1 MQIYDCKV
9 NHLTNPLG
17 FRMTKTVFSWKVK
30 EAVGKRQREARIR
43 IAADADMTEILND
56 TGWSS
61 ALDSLASRVDVHL
74 QPVTR
79 YYWTV
84 SVRSEACV
92 KNDEGEEKLKDA
104 ENLEETEHLEEAETL
119 EEAVSSVQW
128 FETGKREQPWSGKWI
143 TCNSGEPRHPI
154 FEKEI
159 SLAKEESDDGAEKTK
174 EIEKARLYIC
184 GLGLYEAYYNGE
196 RIGDEYLT
204 PYSNDYSQWIQYQ
217 TLDVTELI
225 KKSAADEAKTS
236 IENIADTLSDL
247 CAENPTDAAREA
259 APQVNKLSI
268 LLGNGWYKGRFGFSE
283 EGRTGYWGKEWK
295 LIAELHLFYKDG
307 THEVMGTDDSWM
319 VRRSNI
325 TFSNLYDG
333 EWRDDTLEELTPEQA
348 RLCTAPEGA
357 LTDRMSL
364 PVKMQETFEPVELIH
379 TPAGEEVLDLGQEFA
394 GMFTL
399 RVQEPR
405 GAKIHIR
412 TGEVMQNGNF
422 YNDNLRSAKSEYIYI
437 SDGREHILRPHF
449 TYYGYRYVK
458 IEGVRDL
465 KKEDFTG
472 IALYSEMK
480 EAGQLKT
487 GNALVN
493 RLVENARW
501 GLKSNFIDVPTD
513 CPQRDERLGWTGD
526 AQVFSPTATYL
537 EDTYAFYAKYLYDMG
552 KEQSHRE
559 GKVPDVVPS
568 PGLDSTACVWGDSAC
583 IMPWNLYLFYGDKSI
598 LEDQFDSMQSWVE
611 YIRKIDGDDHG
622 WRCVFHYGDWL
633 ALDNPNPGPETVLG
647 GTDEEFIANL
657 YYAISA
663 GLVAKAA
670 GVLGKDKEQEA
681 YQKLSDEQFDLVKN
695 EYYSPTGRCCIKTQT
710 ALLLTLKYHLSCNE
724 ELVKK
729 QLRKLYDDNNGKL
742 KTGFVGTPLMCNI
755 LSDHGMEDIAYGLLL
770 NEEYPG
776 WLYEVK
782 LGATTIWERWNS
794 LLGDGTISGIGMN
807 SMNHYSYGS
816 IVEWMFRHGAGI
828 NTMDGAPG
836 LRVVSMEPT
845 PNWEIRSMEGTY
857 DSACGTYQCSWKLVA
872 PDEIRI
878 KAKVPFGGKAR
889 LRLPYVPEQILQDK
903 TNPVTAHVEN
913 GLCILDAGTYE
924 ITYKTTRSLR
934 PVYSLDSTWRELWHE
949 KEIREFFN
957 DLDWNDVPQQYL
969 GNTVKE
975 TVELFPFAAPKEKVE
990 KLEEFLKKFNEK
1002 V

>member
-17 FRMTKTVFSWKVK
+17 FRMTRTVFSWKVK
-30 EAVGKRQREARIR
+30 EAIGKHQTEARIQV
-43 IAADADMTEILND
+43 AADEAMTQILND
-56 TGWSS
+56 TGWSDK
-61 ALDSLASRVDVHL
+61 LDSLASKVEVDL
-74 QPVTR
+74 KPVTR

-84 SVRSEACV
+84 SVRSDASVETGTGEA
-92 KNDEGEEKLKDA
+92 A
-104 ENLEETEHLEEAETL
+104 P
-119 EEAVSSVQW
+119 EEAVSQVQW
-128 FETGKREQPWSGKWI
+128 FETGKRGQPWIGKWI
-143 TCNSGEPRHPI
+143 TCNNKEPRHPY

-159 SLAKEESDDGAEKTK
+159 KVTK
-174 EIEKARLYIC
+174 EVEKARFYIC
-184 GLGLYEAYYNGE
+184 GLGLYEAYYNGK

-204 PYSNDYSQWIQYQ
+204 PYSTDYTQWTQYQ
-217 TLDVTELI
+217 TYDVTELV
-225 KKSAADEAKTS
+225 KESA
-236 IENIADTLSDL
+236 
-247 CAENPTDAAREA
+247 
-259 APQVNKLSI
+259 VLSI

-283 EGRTGYWGKEWK
+283 EGRDGYWGKEWK
-295 LIAELHLFYKDG
+295 LIAELQLFYTDG
-307 THEVMGTDDSWM
+307 TSEVIGTDDSWT

-333 EWRDDTLEELTPEQA
+333 EHQDDTLEPMPEEQA
-348 RLCTAPEGA
+348 VFCEAPEGA
-357 LTDRMSL
+357 LSDRMSL
-364 PVKMQETFEPVELIH
+364 PVRMHETFKPVELIH
-379 TPAGEEVLDLGQEFA
+379 TPAGEEVFDLGQEFA
-394 GMFTL
+394 GLFTL
-399 RVQEPR
+399 RVHEPK
-405 GAKIHIR
+405 GTKIHIQ
-412 TGEVMQNGNF
+412 TGEVMQNDNF
-422 YNDNLRSAKSEYIYI
+422 YNENLRSAKSEYIYI
-437 SDGREHILRPHF
+437 SDGEEHILMPHF
-449 TYYGYRYVK
+449 TYFGYRYVK
-458 IEGVRDL
+458 VEGVHDL

-480 EAGQLKT
+480 EEGQLET
-487 GNALVN
+487 GNKLVN

-552 KEQSHRE
+552 KEQSHRG

-568 PGLDSTACVWGDSAC
+568 PGLDSTACVWGDSSC

-598 LEDQFDSMQSWVE
+598 LEDQFESMRSWVD
-611 YIRKIDGDDHG
+611 YIRKVDGDNHG
-622 WRCVFHYGDWL
+622 WRYVFHYGDWL
-633 ALDNPNPGPETVLG
+633 ALDNPNLGPETVMG

-670 GVLGKDKEQEA
+670 GVIGKKAEQEE
-681 YQKLSDEQFDLVKN
+681 YQKLSDEQFDLVKK

-710 ALLLTLKYHLSCNE
+710 ALLLTLKYNLSCNE

-729 QLRKLYDDNNGKL
+729 QLRILYEENNGKL

-794 LLGDGTISGIGMN
+794 LLEDGTISGIGMN

-828 NTMDGAPG
+828 NTMDSAPG
-836 LRVVSMEPT
+836 LHRVSMAPT
-845 PNWEIRSMEGTY
+845 PNLELGFMNASY
-857 DSACGTYQCSWKLVA
+857 DSACGTYSCGWKLISD
-872 PDEIRI
+872 DEIKI
-878 KAKVPFGGKAR
+878 TAEVPFGGQAE
-889 LRLPYVPEQILQDK
+889 LVLPYVPEEVLKDQ
-903 TNPVTAHVEN
+903 TNPVAAKVQN
-913 GLCILDAGTYE
+913 GICILEPGVYQIQYQMT
-924 ITYKTTRSLR
+924 KSLKME
-934 PVYSLDSTWRELWHE
+934 YSLESTCRELLKN
-949 KEIREFFN
+949 KEIKAFLEEEK
-957 DLDWNDVPQQYL
+957 WNIPMQYL
-969 GNTVKE
+969 VNTIKE
-975 TVELFPFAAPKEKVE
+975 LKELFSAAAPEDKV
-990 KLEEFLKKFNEK
+990 KRLVDFLKKYNK
-1002 V
+1002 K

>member
-17 FRMTKTVFSWKVK
+17 FRMTRTVFSWKVK
-30 EAVGKRQREARIR
+30 DAQGKNQTEARIQV
-43 IAADADMTEILND
+43 AADENMTELLND
-56 TGWSS
+56 TGWSTS
-61 ALDSLASRVDVHL
+61 LDSIASKVEVEL
-74 QPVTR
+74 KPVTR

-84 SVRSEACV
+84 SVRSDASV
-92 KNDEGEEKLKDA
+92 KNGADEMVP
-104 ENLEETEHLEEAETL
+104 
-119 EEAVSSVQW
+119 EEAVSHVQW
-128 FETGKREQPWSGKWI
+128 FETGKREQPWAGKWI
-143 TCNSGEPRHPI
+143 TCNNEEPRHPI
-154 FEKEI
+154 FEKKI
-159 SLAKEESDDGAEKTK
+159 NLAKEV
-174 EIEKARLYIC
+174 EKARFYIC
-184 GLGLYEAYYNGE
+184 GLGLYEAYYNGK

-204 PYSNDYSQWIQYQ
+204 PYSTDYTQWTQYQ
-217 TLDVTELI
+217 TYDVTELV
-225 KKSAADEAKTS
+225 KNSAASGAETAT
-236 IENIADTLSDL
+236 DTV
-247 CAENPTDAAREA
+247 APTTG
-259 APQVNKLSI
+259 LSI

-283 EGRTGYWGKEWK
+283 EGKNGYWGKEWK
-295 LIAELHLFYKDG
+295 LIAELHLFYTDG
-307 THEVMGTDDSWM
+307 TSEVIGTDDSWT
-319 VRRSNI
+319 VKRSNI

-333 EWRDDTLEELTPEQA
+333 EHQDDTLEAMPEEQA
-348 RLCTAPEGA
+348 VLCDAPVGA
-357 LTDRMSL
+357 LSDRMSL
-364 PVKMQETFEPVELIH
+364 PVKMHETFKPVELIH
-379 TPAGEEVLDLGQEFA
+379 TLAGEEVFDLGQEFA
-394 GMFTL
+394 GLFTL
-399 RVQEPR
+399 HVHEPK
-405 GAKIHIR
+405 GTKIHIQ

-422 YNDNLRSAKSEYIYI
+422 YNENLRSAKSEYIYI
-437 SDGREHILRPHF
+437 SDGEEHILMPHF
-449 TYYGYRYVK
+449 TYFGYRYVK
-458 IEGVRDL
+458 VEGVHNL

-487 GNALVN
+487 GNPLVN

-552 KEQSHRE
+552 KEQSHRD

-598 LEDQFDSMQSWVE
+598 LEDQFESMRSWVD
-611 YIRKIDGDDHG
+611 YIRKVDGDNHG
-622 WRCVFHYGDWL
+622 WRYVFHYGDWL
-633 ALDNPNPGPETVLG
+633 ALDNPNPGPETVMG
-647 GTDEEFIANL
+647 RTDEEFIANL

-670 GVLGKDKEQEA
+670 GVIGKKAEQEE
-681 YQKLSDEQFDLVKN
+681 YQKFSDEQFDIVKK

-710 ALLLTLKYHLSCNE
+710 ALLLTLKYNLSSNE

-729 QLRKLYDDNNGKL
+729 QLRKLYEENDGKL

-782 LGATTIWERWNS
+782 LGATTVWERWNS
-794 LLGDGTISGIGMN
+794 LLEDGTISGIGMN

-828 NTMDGAPG
+828 NTMDSAPG
-836 LRVVSMEPT
+836 LHIISMEPT
-845 PNWEIRSMEGTY
+845 PNWEIRTIKGAYE
-857 DSACGTYQCSWKLVA
+857 SACGTYKCGWKMT
-872 PDEIRI
+872 DSNEICI
-878 KAKVPFGGKAR
+878 EAEVPFGGKVK
-889 LRLPYVPEQILQDK
+889 LKLPYAPEEVLADK
-903 TNPVTAHVEN
+903 SNPMTANVEDKV
-913 GLCILDAGTYE
+913 CILEAGHYE
-924 ITYKTTRSLR
+924 IRYKMTRAMR
-934 PVYSLDSTWRELWHE
+934 PVYTLDSTWRELKHE
-949 KEIREFFN
+949 KEIQDF
-957 DLDWNDVPQQYL
+957 LTALAWNDIPQQYL

-975 TVELFPFAAPKEKVE
+975 TRELFPFAVPEEKME
-990 KLEEFLKKFNEK
+990 KLEAFLEKFNA
-1002 V
+1002 